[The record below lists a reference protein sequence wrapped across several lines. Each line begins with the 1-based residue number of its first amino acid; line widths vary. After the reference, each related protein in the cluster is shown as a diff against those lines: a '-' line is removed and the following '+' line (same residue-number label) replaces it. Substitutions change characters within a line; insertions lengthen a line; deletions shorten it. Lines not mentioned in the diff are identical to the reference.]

1 VIELSS
7 AQLSAWLATFL
18 WPFCRILALFSSA
31 PVLSHKTVPVR
42 VRVALALLVTA
53 IVAPGI
59 APLEVSPAS
68 AEGVMALI
76 AQVAIGLCIGFMLR
90 LVFAAIEFAGDM
102 IGLQMGL
109 SFATFVDPQNSNQTP
124 LVGSF
129 MSTLLMLLLLAVNGH
144 LMVLAGVVKSFDTV
158 PLDIGLM
165 RLVDWHALALLGGT
179 IFAAGLQIAL
189 PVLAAMLIA
198 NLALGVLTRTAPQL
212 NLFAVGFPVTLMVG
226 LLLLMIL
233 LPYLAQPL
241 QQMIEQALLPV
252 LG

>member
-1 VIELSS
+1 M
-7 AQLSAWLATFL
+7 FF

-42 VRVALALLVTA
+42 VRVALALMVTA
-53 IVAPGI
+53 IVAPGV
-59 APLEVSPAS
+59 APLAISPAS

-158 PLDIGLM
+158 PLDAGLM
-165 RLVDWHALALLGGT
+165 RIVDWHALALLGGT
-179 IFAAGLQIAL
+179 VFAAGLQIAL

-226 LLLLMIL
+226 LLLLLVL

-241 QQMIEQALLPV
+241 QQMIEQALMPV

>member
-1 VIELSS
+1 
-7 AQLSAWLATFL
+7 
-18 WPFCRILALFSSA
+18 
-31 PVLSHKTVPVR
+31 
-42 VRVALALLVTA
+42 
-53 IVAPGI
+53 
-59 APLEVSPAS
+59 
-68 AEGVMALI
+68 
-76 AQVAIGLCIGFMLR
+76 
-90 LVFAAIEFAGDM
+90 
-102 IGLQMGL
+102 
-109 SFATFVDPQNSNQTP
+109 
-124 LVGSF
+124 
-129 MSTLLMLLLLAVNGH
+129 
-144 LMVLAGVVKSFDTV
+144 
-158 PLDIGLM
+158 M

>member
-7 AQLSAWLATFL
+7 AQLSAWLAAFF

-31 PVLSHKTVPVR
+31 PVLSHKTVPAR
-42 VRVALALLVTA
+42 VRVALALMVTA
-53 IVAPGI
+53 IVAPGL
-59 APLEVSPAS
+59 APLAISPAS

-76 AQVAIGLCIGFMLR
+76 AQVAIGLSLGFMLR
-90 LVFAAIEFAGDM
+90 LVFAAIELAGDM

-144 LMVLAGVVKSFDTV
+144 LMVLAGVVRSFDTI
-158 PLDIGLM
+158 PLNAALM
-165 RLVDWHALALLGGT
+165 TILDWHALALLGGT
-179 IFAAGLQIAL
+179 VFAAGLQIAL

-226 LLLLMIL
+226 LLFLLVL

-241 QQMIEQALLPV
+241 QQMIEQALMPV